1 MPELEKWEDTGKTML
16 GILCL
21 VLGLWIR
28 LIDLE
33 SHIFQMEVEIMGV
46 VKVTS
51 QCVCGNG
58 SGIRTEPAITG
69 NIEEQKEKRL

>member
-51 QCVCGNG
+51 
-58 SGIRTEPAITG
+58 
-69 NIEEQKEKRL
+69 